1 MPMDLYNEAA
11 AIAANL
17 HLMPYPRSVSLRGA
31 PFRPAPANFLYISA
45 NATVG
50 TRRRMMLLCQQLYE
64 IGFRAQ
70 PETSSHLGPTQALF
84 TPSATFP
91 KMDQLD
97 RPLRAQSSGREGY
110 RLTVTSS
117 GALLDRKSVV

>member
-1 MPMDLYNEAA
+1 MPMDTNNEAA
-11 AIAANL
+11 TIAANL
-17 HLMPYPRSVSLRGA
+17 YLMPFPRSVSLRGA

-50 TRRRMMLLCQQLYE
+50 TRRRMLLLCQQLYD

-70 PETSSHLGPTQALF
+70 PEPSSHLGPTQALF

-91 KMDQLD
+91 KLDTLD
-97 RPLRAQSSGREGY
+97 RPLRGQS
-110 RLTVTSS
+110 
-117 GALLDRKSVV
+117 